1 MLSSILPR
9 RRRRRPSLL
18 LLVKLQPLLLL
29 LHVRRH
35 RRVKPLLLLLLLL
48 RRRRSL
54 RMRLSLS
61 LRRVCGRF
69 GGRGRRRVGD
79 GGEVGEVRVQ
89 PRLVGG
95 RGVKPAR
102 AIGLRDGADE
112 AVVVLEELGGKRVD
126 GGGKRSRLSER
137 ERKRRKNKTS
147 DVDAGKKEKRNQN
160 VSFTHSLDRVRRR
173 QGCGRVEAHAQRL
186 LLLLLHLLRLLRRRG
201 GRSVS

>member
-1 MLSSILPR
+1 MISSILPR

-35 RRVKPLLLLLLLL
+35 RRVKPLLLLLL
-48 RRRRSL
+48 RRRRNL

-61 LRRVCGRF
+61 LRRRVCGRF

-79 GGEVGEVRVQ
+79 SGEVGEVRVQ

-126 GGGKRSRLSER
+126 GGGKRSWLRVSER
-137 ERKRRKNKTS
+137 ESDLARERARK
-147 DVDAGKKEKRNQN
+147 
-160 VSFTHSLDRVRRR
+160 
-173 QGCGRVEAHAQRL
+173 
-186 LLLLLHLLRLLRRRG
+186 
-201 GRSVS
+201 

>member
-1 MLSSILPR
+1 M
-9 RRRRRPSLL
+9 
-18 LLVKLQPLLLL
+18 
-29 LHVRRH
+29 
-35 RRVKPLLLLLLLL
+35 
-48 RRRRSL
+48 
-54 RMRLSLS
+54 
-61 LRRVCGRF
+61 
-69 GGRGRRRVGD
+69 
-79 GGEVGEVRVQ
+79 Q

-112 AVVVLEELGGKRVD
+112 AVVVLEELGVKRVD
-126 GGGKRSRLSER
+126 GGGKRSRLRVSER
-137 ERKRRKNKTS
+137 ERKRRKNKMS